1 MKTPVS
7 GRLVRDAAEFW
18 QALRAGDGRTLLRS
32 GTGNGVIQLFRYAL
46 VGGSTFLVDFILL
59 FVLTRLGVPTVPAA
73 GTAFAVGVTCNFL
86 LTKFF
91 AFRSVDPRVGGAGE
105 LAIFAFISAVGLVL
119 TMVFMHLFTDV
130 LGLYVMVSKLV
141 SAALVFSWNFLGRKL
156 ILYPGKKRSS
166 PSE

>member
-1 MKTPVS
+1 MKGTVS
-7 GRLVRDAAEFW
+7 DQLVRDAAEFW
-18 QALRAGDGRTLLRS
+18 QALRAGDGQALFRS
-32 GTGNGVIQLFRYAL
+32 GTGNSVVQLFRYAL
-46 VGGSTFLVDFILL
+46 VGGSTFLVDFVLL

-91 AFRSVDPRVGGAGE
+91 AFKSVDPRVGGAGE
-105 LAIFAFISAVGLVL
+105 VAIFAFISAVGLVL

-130 LGLYVMVSKLV
+130 LGLYVMVAKLV

-156 ILYPGKKRSS
+156 ILYPGKKRN
-166 PSE
+166 E

>member
-1 MKTPVS
+1 MPWW
-7 GRLVRDAAEFW
+7 GAPH
-18 QALRAGDGRTLLRS
+18 
-32 GTGNGVIQLFRYAL
+32 
-46 VGGSTFLVDFILL
+46 LVDFVLL

-91 AFRSVDPRVGGAGE
+91 AFKSVDPRVGGAGE
-105 LAIFAFISAVGLVL
+105 VAIFAFISAVGLVL

-156 ILYPGKKRSS
+156 ILYPGKKRHN
-166 PSE
+166 